1 MANRLLGSLADKFK
15 IHNRRKKDVV
25 RAIYFR
31 KKELNPKSTLREFSF
46 YLIFLLDLSIL
57 TFGMVNTNMYFFTKV
72 MSHLFLE
79 TNSFVNGI
87 NFKSISSIENFWE
100 YAEGPLLD
108 SLYWKEWY
116 NGQPLSQ
123 GKSYIYYENILLGRP
138 QIRQIR
144 VRNNSCSIHEYFQ
157 KMFKD
162 CHDAYSFATE
172 DQSPFGPRTG
182 AEWEYRLPNNEFE
195 LWHWGRLGTYSN
207 GGYIFEL
214 AQDKVAS
221 LGKIKRLKSKLW
233 LDSGSRAVFIDF
245 TVYNANVNLFS
256 AIRLL
261 VEFPATGGAIPS
273 SEFFTVKLLRYV
285 SHFDFFLAACEV
297 IFCFFICN
305 QVIQEAIELH
315 IHRMAYFKNFW
326 NWLDFLIVL
335 FSLLAIFYNIYRT
348 IKVSL
353 LLEKLLENSDT
364 YQNLYFLAYWQNR
377 YNVII
382 AFTVFI
388 AWIKIF
394 KYISFNMTMTQLSTT
409 LSRCAKGIVG
419 FAIMFFIVFFGYA
432 QLGYLIFGTRVEH
445 YHTFGNCIFTQF
457 RIILGDFDFHEIEEA
472 NQILGPIYFITF
484 VFSLFF
490 VLLNVFLAI
499 INDTYSEV
507 KDDKTLQEVDF
518 DIIDVFRKGY
528 NNVLLK
534 LNIKKPFFLANR
546 SAKGGQKSQQNDF
559 EKDEDDEQ
567 NLTESK
573 MRILH
578 RQNIAN
584 KYDNDPVLEPTVHHK
599 PAKNS
604 DQQTTA
610 KDYQFLMMR
619 TGQLEERMNEMNSKI
634 DWIMEQLEKQRSVR
648 SRKQVTT
655 DITDLN

>member
-1 MANRLLGSLADKFK
+1 MANLLRSLVDKFK
-15 IHNRRKKDVV
+15 IHYKRRKDVV
-25 RAIYFR
+25 QAIYFR
-31 KKELNPKSTLREFSF
+31 KEELNPKSTVREFSL

-57 TFGMVNTNMYFFTKV
+57 TFGMVNTNMYYFTKV
-72 MSHLFLE
+72 MSDLFLE
-79 TNSFVNGI
+79 TNSFVNAI
-87 NFKSISSIENFWE
+87 NFKSINSIEDFWE

-108 SLYWKEWY
+108 SLYWNEWY

-123 GKSYIYYENILLGRP
+123 GQSYIYYENILLGRP

-144 VRNNSCSIHEYFQ
+144 VRNNSCSIHEYFR
-157 KMFKD
+157 KMFKN
-162 CHDAYSFATE
+162 CYDAYSFSTE
-172 DQSPFGPRTG
+172 DRSPFGLKTG
-182 AEWEYRLPNNEFE
+182 VEWEYRLPNNEFE
-195 LWHWGRLGTYSN
+195 LWHWGRLGTYDN

-221 LGKIKRLKSKLW
+221 FGKITRLKSKLW

-245 TVYNANVNLFS
+245 TVYNANVNLFN

-285 SHFDFFLAACEV
+285 SNFDFFLAACEV

-305 QVIQEAIELH
+305 YVIQEAIELH
-315 IHRMAYFKNFW
+315 THRMAYFKSLW
-326 NWLDFLIVL
+326 NCLDFLIVL
-335 FSLLAIFYNIYRT
+335 FSLLAIFYNVYRT

-353 LLEKLLENSDT
+353 LLEKLLENSDA

-382 AFTVFI
+382 AFAVFI

-394 KYISFNMTMTQLSTT
+394 KYISFNMTMTRLSTT

-419 FAIMFFIVFFGYA
+419 FAVMFFIVFFGYA

-507 KDDKTLQEVDF
+507 KDDKTLREVDF
-518 DIIDVFRKGY
+518 DIFDVFRKGY
-528 NNVLLK
+528 KNLLLK
-534 LNIKKPFFLANR
+534 LNLKKPLFLANPFGILT
-546 SAKGGQKSQQNDF
+546 SAKGSQKSQQNDL
-559 EKDEDDEQ
+559 E
-567 NLTESK
+567 
-573 MRILH
+573 
-578 RQNIAN
+578 
-584 KYDNDPVLEPTVHHK
+584 KYDP
-599 PAKNS
+599 NS
-604 DQQTTA
+604 AFYYWYLSIHLQ
-610 KDYQFLMMR
+610 YHF
-619 TGQLEERMNEMNSKI
+619 S
-634 DWIMEQLEKQRSVR
+634 
-648 SRKQVTT
+648 
-655 DITDLN
+655 

>member
-1 MANRLLGSLADKFK
+1 MAKRLLELLVSHLPKRERG
-15 IHNRRKKDVV
+15 RRDIGGANFFPKKDMS
-25 RAIYFR
+25 
-31 KKELNPKSTLREFSF
+31 PKSTVQEFLL
-46 YLIFLLDLSIL
+46 YLVFLLDLSIL
-57 TFGMVNTNMYFFTKV
+57 TFGMVNSNMYYFTKV
-72 MSHLFLE
+72 MSDLFLE
-79 TNSFVNGI
+79 TKSFANGI
-87 NFKSISSIENFWE
+87 NYRSIRSIENFWE
-100 YAEGPLLD
+100 FTEGPLLD

-116 NGQPLSQ
+116 NGQPLYQ
-123 GKSYIYYENILLGRP
+123 GESYIYYENILLGRP

-144 VRNNSCSIHEYFQ
+144 VRNNSCIIHEYFR

-162 CHDAYSFATE
+162 CYDAYSFATE

-195 LWHWGRLGTYSN
+195 LWHWGRLGTYDN

-214 AQDKVAS
+214 VRDKVAS
-221 LGKIKRLKSKLW
+221 LRKIKRLKSKLW

-245 TVYNANVNLFS
+245 TVYNANVNLFT

-285 SHFDFFLAACEV
+285 SNFDYFLAACEV
-297 IFCFFICN
+297 IFCFFIIN
-305 QVIQEAIELH
+305 YLVQEAIELYTYKKS
-315 IHRMAYFKNFW
+315 YFKNFW
-326 NWLDFLIVL
+326 NCLDFLIVL
-335 FSLLAIFYNIYRT
+335 FSLLAISYNIYRT
-348 IKVSL
+348 IKVGL
-353 LLEKLLENSDT
+353 LLEQLLENSDA

-432 QLGYLIFGTRVEH
+432 QLGYLIFGTQVEP

-457 RIILGDFDFHEIEEA
+457 RIILGDFDFHEIEQA
-472 NQILGPIYFITF
+472 NQILGPIYFVTF

-507 KDDKTLQEVDF
+507 KDDKTLKVVDF
-518 DIIDVFRKGY
+518 DIYDVFRKVGNY
-528 NNVLLK
+528 
-534 LNIKKPFFLANR
+534 
-546 SAKGGQKSQQNDF
+546 SCSQ
-559 EKDEDDEQ
+559 
-567 NLTESK
+567 L
-573 MRILH
+573 
-578 RQNIAN
+578 
-584 KYDNDPVLEPTVHHK
+584 
-599 PAKNS
+599 
-604 DQQTTA
+604 
-610 KDYQFLMMR
+610 
-619 TGQLEERMNEMNSKI
+619 
-634 DWIMEQLEKQRSVR
+634 
-648 SRKQVTT
+648 
-655 DITDLN
+655 